1 MKIFSE
7 KNDVLTRLGA
17 GDFFGEIG
25 ILNIDG
31 ANRRTADVRSV
42 GYSELFSLSKEDVL
56 EGCRDYPE
64 AERKLYE
71 YAQNRLGFEK
81 AKKEAAEKMK
91 NAFSTLTSIASC
103 LTQNPITTASI
114 LPLTVAKISE
124 NNSPKENNDDGKN
137 KEVTEQAPLYRNNRK
152 TTAGDRIKYKMNS
165 IFVYLFILYLRLK
178 PKIPLINVQNSIC
191 DNQEKPFL
199 YQCPASE
206 NLSLVPSSQT
216 RSMDLMSNIQL
227 LINDRLVKLFFL

>member
-1 MKIFSE
+1 M
-7 KNDVLTRLGA
+7 GA

-91 NAFSTLTSIASC
+91 SAFNTLTSIASC
-103 LTQNPITTASI
+103 LTHNPITTAPP
-114 LPLTVAKISE
+114 LPAIIVKKSNST
-124 NNSPKENNDDGKN
+124 SPKENDDENENEG
-137 KEVTEQAPLYRNNRK
+137 EITEQAPLCRNNRK
-152 TTAGDRIKYKMNS
+152 TTAGDRTRYKKNS
-165 IFVYLFILYLRLK
+165 IFIL
-178 PKIPLINVQNSIC
+178 I
-191 DNQEKPFL
+191 
-199 YQCPASE
+199 
-206 NLSLVPSSQT
+206 
-216 RSMDLMSNIQL
+216 
-227 LINDRLVKLFFL
+227 

>member
-1 MKIFSE
+1 M
-7 KNDVLTRLGA
+7 A

-91 NAFSTLTSIASC
+91 GAFSTLASIASC
-103 LTQNPITTASI
+103 LTQNPVQVVNPTPNVLSTIEETAERDQHVTNHCETDIALERMGSVRSEQRRRSSI
-114 LPLTVAKISE
+114 E
-124 NNSPKENNDDGKN
+124 
-137 KEVTEQAPLYRNNRK
+137 
-152 TTAGDRIKYKMNS
+152 RI
-165 IFVYLFILYLRLK
+165 R
-178 PKIPLINVQNSIC
+178 
-191 DNQEKPFL
+191 
-199 YQCPASE
+199 
-206 NLSLVPSSQT
+206 
-216 RSMDLMSNIQL
+216 
-227 LINDRLVKLFFL
+227 

>member
-1 MKIFSE
+1 M
-7 KNDVLTRLGA
+7 GA

-81 AKKEAAEKMK
+81 AKQAAADKMK
-91 NAFSTLTSIASC
+91 GAFSTLTSIASC
-103 LTQNPITTASI
+103 LTQNPASPI
-114 LPLTVAKISE
+114 LSTIQEATEKNGFTNEQE
-124 NNSPKENNDDGKN
+124 NNEN
-137 KEVTEQAPLYRNNRK
+137 VEQTPVCRSK
-152 TTAGDRIKYKMNS
+152 QRISAK
-165 IFVYLFILYLRLK
+165 
-178 PKIPLINVQNSIC
+178 
-191 DNQEKPFL
+191 
-199 YQCPASE
+199 
-206 NLSLVPSSQT
+206 
-216 RSMDLMSNIQL
+216 
-227 LINDRLVKLFFL
+227 

>member
-1 MKIFSE
+1 MFSD

-64 AERKLYE
+64 AEKKLYE
-71 YAQNRLGFEK
+71 YAQNRLGFER

-91 NAFSTLTSIASC
+91 GAFSTLTSIASC
-103 LTQNPITTASI
+103 LTHNPLASKITTTTTTLTTIHETNEKDSTNVNEEEDDDEGENEKKPLFPTRSNENQTARLSSTSLTRNFNCDNPILPTT
-114 LPLTVAKISE
+114 
-124 NNSPKENNDDGKN
+124 N
-137 KEVTEQAPLYRNNRK
+137 Y
-152 TTAGDRIKYKMNS
+152 
-165 IFVYLFILYLRLK
+165 
-178 PKIPLINVQNSIC
+178 
-191 DNQEKPFL
+191 
-199 YQCPASE
+199 
-206 NLSLVPSSQT
+206 SLVQSLRT
-216 RSMDLMSNIQL
+216 YSNNLIGDIEL
-227 LINDRLVKLFFL
+227 LINDKLVR

>member
-1 MKIFSE
+1 MNNSHPNLNEFSSE

-81 AKKEAAEKMK
+81 AKQEAQDKMK
-91 NAFSTLTSIASC
+91 GVFSTLTSIASC
-103 LTQNPITTASI
+103 LTQNPVLPPPTTLTTIEESNEKDLINNDEEI
-114 LPLTVAKISE
+114 LP
-124 NNSPKENNDDGKN
+124 
-137 KEVTEQAPLYRNNRK
+137 NRRTKTSLIDNCDK
-152 TTAGDRIKYKMNS
+152 TTH
-165 IFVYLFILYLRLK
+165 F
-178 PKIPLINVQNSIC
+178 
-191 DNQEKPFL
+191 
-199 YQCPASE
+199 
-206 NLSLVPSSQT
+206 SLVQSL
-216 RSMDLMSNIQL
+216 RSYSNDLISDIEL
-227 LINDRLVKLFFL
+227 LINDKMVDERALQFVDCYFFDEF

>member
-1 MKIFSE
+1 M
-7 KNDVLTRLGA
+7 GA

-81 AKKEAAEKMK
+81 AKKEAADKMK
-91 NAFSTLTSIASC
+91 GAFSTLTSIASC
-103 LTQNPITTASI
+103 LTQNQMAA
-114 LPLTVAKISE
+114 VAPPSALSTI
-124 NNSPKENNDDGKN
+124 
-137 KEVTEQAPLYRNNRK
+137 
-152 TTAGDRIKYKMNS
+152 
-165 IFVYLFILYLRLK
+165 
-178 PKIPLINVQNSIC
+178 
-191 DNQEKPFL
+191 QEANEK
-199 YQCPASE
+199 
-206 NLSLVPSSQT
+206 
-216 RSMDLMSNIQL
+216 DNIQNQQANVEQIPVFPL
-227 LINDRLVKLFFL
+227 NGRISTR

>member
-1 MKIFSE
+1 MNIIFSE
-7 KNDVLTRLGA
+7 KNDVLTRMGA

-81 AKKEAAEKMK
+81 AKTEAAEKMK
-91 NAFSTLTSIASC
+91 SAFNTLTSIASC
-103 LTQNPITTASI
+103 LTQNPVTTVSTPPNLSTI
-114 LPLTVAKISE
+114 QEINEKDLINNEQEDEDELEQTPLCHYNQKIS
-124 NNSPKENNDDGKN
+124 SK
-137 KEVTEQAPLYRNNRK
+137 
-152 TTAGDRIKYKMNS
+152 
-165 IFVYLFILYLRLK
+165 
-178 PKIPLINVQNSIC
+178 
-191 DNQEKPFL
+191 
-199 YQCPASE
+199 
-206 NLSLVPSSQT
+206 
-216 RSMDLMSNIQL
+216 
-227 LINDRLVKLFFL
+227 

>member
-1 MKIFSE
+1 VNICFSE

-64 AERKLYE
+64 AERTLYE

-91 NAFSTLTSIASC
+91 GAFSTLTSIASM
-103 LTQNPITTASI
+103 LTHNPAPVVSAPPTLSPIAEI
-114 LPLTVAKISE
+114 NDEKEEMNSE
-124 NNSPKENNDDGKN
+124 QENEDG
-137 KEVTEQAPLYRNNRK
+137 TEQTPLCQ
-152 TTAGDRIKYKMNS
+152 TTRTIPSVDR
-165 IFVYLFILYLRLK
+165 
-178 PKIPLINVQNSIC
+178 
-191 DNQEKPFL
+191 
-199 YQCPASE
+199 
-206 NLSLVPSSQT
+206 T
-216 RSMDLMSNIQL
+216 R
-227 LINDRLVKLFFL
+227 

>member
-1 MKIFSE
+1 
-7 KNDVLTRLGA
+7 LGA

-81 AKKEAAEKMK
+81 AKREAAEKMK
-91 NAFSTLTSIASC
+91 SAFNTLTSIASC
-103 LTQNPITTASI
+103 LTQQMTTAPPVA
-114 LPLTVAKISE
+114 PLAAKKLDSFYYE
-124 NNSPKENNDDGKN
+124 NINFVLFDNSTPKENDKI
-137 KEVTEQAPLYRNNRK
+137 EEEAPLCRINRRT
-152 TTAGDRIKYKMNS
+152 TTADRIRY
-165 IFVYLFILYLRLK
+165 
-178 PKIPLINVQNSIC
+178 
-191 DNQEKPFL
+191 
-199 YQCPASE
+199 
-206 NLSLVPSSQT
+206 
-216 RSMDLMSNIQL
+216 
-227 LINDRLVKLFFL
+227 